1 MIPDH
6 YTLMAIKD
14 LSLAARRTIDGFMAG
29 INKSKV
35 RGPGLEFSQYRSYQP
50 GDDLRWLD
58 WKRYAR
64 TDRYYIRESEIE
76 TSISVR
82 LMVDASLSM
91 NHRDGDAG
99 DPARR
104 VYTKIDYARYLAAA
118 LGWLAHGQGDALGL
132 YVFRDGTVHA
142 LPARQDARHLARFM
156 HQLEGVRPEG
166 KIGQPVEYKH
176 IFLGEQKRE
185 LLIFITDLYERDG
198 EISGLLELLASLR
211 HEIIVFHIM
220 GRNELEKDFGNY
232 TEVEDWET
240 GERVAIRPGMDA
252 EYIERMRLWLSGV
265 RMRLLDKQIAYQLM
279 RMDQP
284 VDQALR
290 DFLKLRQQITA

>member
-29 INKSKV
+29 INRSKV

-91 NHRDGDAG
+91 NHRDGI
-99 DPARR
+99 
-104 VYTKIDYARYLAAA
+104 YSKIDYARYLAAA
-118 LGWLAHGQGDALGL
+118 LGWLAHRQGDALGL
-132 YVFRDGTVHA
+132 YVFMDGTVHS

-156 HQLEGVRPEG
+156 HHLEGVRPGG

-185 LLIFITDLYERDG
+185 LLIFITDLYERNG

-211 HEIIVFHIM
+211 HDIIVFHIM
-220 GRNELEKDFGNY
+220 GRNELEKDFGSFS
-232 TEVEDWET
+232 EVEDWET
-240 GERVAIRPGMDA
+240 GERVAIHSGMDA
-252 EYIERMRLWLSGV
+252 EYIERMKGWLSGV
-265 RMRLLDKQIAYQLM
+265 RLRLLDKQIAYQLM

-290 DFLKLRQQITA
+290 DFLKQRQQITG